1 MKHIAIAVAVTI
13 TACLTASLHAGT
25 VHAGSIDDPGILQ
38 REQNQQQRIQQGVKS
53 GELTPRE
60 AGRMESQQARITQNE
75 ERMKADGTLTRAER
89 KKLTHQQN
97 RASRNVY
104 RKKHNERSVAVQ

>member
-1 MKHIAIAVAVTI
+1 MKRIAIAVVVTI
-13 TACLTASLHAGT
+13 TACLTAGA
-25 VHAGSIDDPGILQ
+25 VHAGSIEDPGILK

-60 AGRMESQQARITQNE
+60 AGRMESQQARIIQNE
-75 ERMKADGTLTRAER
+75 ERMKADGKLSRSER
-89 KKLTHQQN
+89 KKLTHEQN